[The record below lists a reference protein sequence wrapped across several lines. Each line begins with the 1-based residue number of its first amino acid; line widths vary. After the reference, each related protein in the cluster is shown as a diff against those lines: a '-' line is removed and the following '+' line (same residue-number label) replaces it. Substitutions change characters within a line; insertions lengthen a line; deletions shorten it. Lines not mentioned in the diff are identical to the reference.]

1 MMRTITIILSKLSLY
16 ILSILN
22 KGGSFPG
29 KIALTLC
36 PNILQKLVYHQS
48 VILVTGTNGKTS
60 TANMIAEA
68 CMVAGK
74 SVAINT
80 KGDNL
85 RNGITTTL
93 MKYTTFFG
101 RIKTDIIVLEVD
113 ELTLPSIFPQLP
125 VSSLVVT
132 NFFRDQLDRA
142 KEMEQLIQGIEKSIH
157 HYEGNLLLNGNDP
170 NVMRLAKAAPSA
182 TTYTYGMN
190 IDMEDKVEETNEGK
204 FCPICGSFLQYT
216 SHYYSH
222 VGRFHC
228 EDCLFATPNLDISIH
243 KIDEDT
249 FVVGEESFTVSN
261 PALYTMYNCL
271 AVLLFAKVYDIP
283 FDCVR
288 QAFLQVKTPM
298 GRNEKFIIQ
307 DQPWVMNLIKNPTG
321 ANEVLKQ
328 VEKAQEDNIV
338 IFALNDNAQDGT
350 DVSWIYDSD
359 FERILHKQT
368 KAIICCGQRAHDA
381 ALRMK
386 YGGYDGELILCEK
399 LQDAFEKGMSYHQ
412 PVYVLTT
419 YTAMLPMRTI
429 IRRESI

>member
-1 MMRTITIILSKLSLY
+1 MMRTITIVLSKLSLY
-16 ILSILN
+16 ILSFLN

-36 PNILQKLVYHQS
+36 PNILQKLVYEQP

-60 TANMIAEA
+60 TANMIAET
-68 CMVAGK
+68 CIVAGK
-74 SVAINT
+74 TVAINT

-93 MKYTTFFG
+93 MKYATITG
-101 RIKTDIIVLEVD
+101 RINTDIIVLEVD
-113 ELTLPSIFPQLP
+113 ELTLPSIFSQLP

-142 KEMEQLIQGIEKSIH
+142 KEMEQLIQGIEKSIQS
-157 HYEGNLLLNGNDP
+157 YEGNLILNGNDP
-170 NVMRLAKAAPSA
+170 NVMRLARIAQKAQ
-182 TTYTYGMN
+182 THTYGMSIN
-190 IDMEDKVEETNEGK
+190 IDYEVHETNEGK
-204 FCPICGSFLQYT
+204 FCPICGAFLQYGI
-216 SHYYSH
+216 HYYSH
-222 VGRFHC
+222 IGDFHC
-228 EDCLFATPNLDISIH
+228 QTCTFATPSLDLSITH
-243 KIDEDT
+243 IDEDT
-249 FVVGEESFTVSN
+249 FTVNEESFTISN
-261 PALYTMYNCL
+261 PALYMMYNCL
-271 AVLLFAKVYDIP
+271 AVLLFAKVHDIS
-283 FDCVR
+283 FHCVR

-298 GRNEKFIIQ
+298 GRNEKFTILH
-307 DQPWVMNLIKNPTG
+307 QPWVMNLIKNPTG

-328 VEKAQEDNIV
+328 VEKDQTDKIV

-359 FERILHKQT
+359 FERILHDQT

-386 YGGYDGELILCEK
+386 YGGYSGKLIVCEK
-399 LQDAFEKGMSYHQ
+399 LYDAVVKGKAYHH